1 MSQNNIAN
9 TLDNRVMSAKQQ
21 KDYQEYQKY
30 LDLVNSWTTTLD
42 LATKQKNILTEREFS
57 RYIPLYKNSKVDP
70 SNRQSVEESLEL
82 RMLSKEFFDRIN
94 PYEEITIIDNHEN
107 KKVIAVL
114 PKIYMKV
121 DPIKAGKEHAITEF
135 DNKTN
140 VPFRKDLHEQGVN
153 ALLGAIAES
162 QELTYNPKLKQIER
176 ERFLSR
182 AKELLGIQ
190 EENPNKL
197 NNTTSKYNTE
207 KKVSSVSVDDMEFD
221 E

>member
-1 MSQNNIAN
+1 MQQINMANN
-9 TLDNRVMSAKQQ
+9 LDNKVMDAKHQ

-42 LATKQKNILTEREFS
+42 LVTKQKNILTEREFAK
-57 RYIPLYKNSKVDP
+57 YAPLYRSSKVDP
-70 SNRQSVEESLEL
+70 ANRQSVEESIEL

-94 PYEEITIIDNHEN
+94 PYEEITIIDNLEN

-121 DPIKAGKEHAITEF
+121 DPIKAGKESAITEF
-135 DNKTN
+135 DTKTN

-153 ALLGAIAES
+153 ALLGAIVES
-162 QELTYNPKLKQIER
+162 QELTYNPSLKQIER
-176 ERFLSR
+176 EKFLNR

-190 EENPNKL
+190 EESNKL